1 MAKEERVYLGQ
12 ALVGRELDP
21 IPAEIT
27 VKGGMIS
34 SVYELKSA
42 PAVWICPAFFD
53 AHTHLGD
60 TIAMDIP
67 CRGTISELVTPPDG
81 LKHRLLARVRR
92 EDLIGGMR
100 ASVEYMM
107 AGGVAGFADFR
118 EGGVAGVLALREA
131 TRGLG
136 CRPVILGREGG
147 EEIADGVGISSTRDV
162 SDAREIAV
170 RAKAADKLVAVHA
183 GERDP
188 FDIEEAIGL
197 DPDLIVH
204 CTHAEEGHLREC
216 AERRIPIAV
225 CPRSNWIMGVTA
237 SPDRPPIRR
246 MLELGCTV
254 LLGTDNAMFVQ
265 PDMFRELSFTS
276 TVYRVDPKVLLRAAI
291 EGASYL
297 ASPHFIEPKNRACFF
312 LIRPE
317 GSNLRYSH
325 DICATIVKRVS
336 GCEIGEN
343 LLFASHE

>member
-1 MAKEERVYLGQ
+1 MGEEERIYQGQ
-12 ALVGRELDP
+12 VLAGRELEP
-21 IPAEIT
+21 MPAEIT
-27 VKGGMIS
+27 VRGGKIA

-42 PAVWICPAFFD
+42 PMVWICPAFFN

-67 CRGTISELVTPPDG
+67 CRGSIAELVTPPDG
-81 LKHRLLARVRR
+81 LKHRLLARARW
-92 EDLIGGMR
+92 EDIVGGMR
-100 ASVEYMM
+100 ASVEYML
-107 AGGVAGFADFR
+107 GRGVRGFADFR
-118 EGGVAGVLALREA
+118 EGGAAGVLALREA

-136 CRPVILGREGG
+136 CEPVILGREGG

-162 SDAREIAV
+162 VNAREIAA
-170 RAKAADKLVAVHA
+170 RARAAKKIVAVHA
-183 GERDP
+183 GERDAA
-188 FDIEEAIGL
+188 DIEEAIGL

-204 CTHAEEGHLREC
+204 CTHAEEVHLREC
-216 AERRIPIAV
+216 AERGIPIAV
-225 CPRSNWIMGVTA
+225 CPRSNWIMGVTD
-237 SPDRPPIRR
+237 SHERPPIGR
-246 MLELGCTV
+246 MLELGCTI

-265 PDMFRELSFTS
+265 PDMFRELSFTHA
-276 TVYRVDPKVLLRAAI
+276 VYRIEPKALLRAAI
-291 EGASYL
+291 EGASRL
-297 ASPHFIEPKNRACFF
+297 ATPHYIEPKNRACFF